1 MFCCLYFQYTPE
13 FCKFVF
19 YKKSLPEFLFRKTFD
34 LFCFFAF
41 FVFFELSQCFFA
53 LRVQDD
59 DVEDCHKADSHIAKV
74 PYKSIGRKTADE
86 QHNKC
91 KNFVCSLGCP
101 VISKKIGHIASRIKQ
116 DSKEGGKT
124 KQEQCRCNEDHAES
138 SEMMFHCRL
147 QKIHSGKSCDFFFR
161 CEEHDHC
168 STAADHDRIYK
179 NTKCLYKSCL
189 NRLITFCRCCRT
201 RCRAGTCLVGKQTS
215 LDSIHQYCAETAG
228 CRLYVSHTVTML

>member
-1 MFCCLYFQYTPE
+1 MQSGMPSYLQ
-13 FCKFVF
+13 KD
-19 YKKSLPEFLFRKTFD
+19 R
-34 LFCFFAF
+34 
-41 FVFFELSQCFFA
+41 
-53 LRVQDD
+53 
-59 DVEDCHKADSHIAKV
+59 
-74 PYKSIGRKTADE
+74 
-86 QHNKC
+86 
-91 KNFVCSLGCP
+91 
-101 VISKKIGHIASRIKQ
+101 HIASRIKQ

-201 RCRAGTCLVGKQTS
+201 RSRSGTCFIRKQSTF
-215 LDSIHQYCAETAG
+215 DSIHKDCANTTRCCLSKSKRFLEDPCKNPRQTSDIHHNDQNRDCKITYRHNRHYHIQDLN
-228 CRLYVSHTVTML
+228 CRIFTKHDHSSHSNKYYRRIDRRN